1 LGYSLGV
8 FAALTL
14 SLASVG
20 IYGVMSYLVSQ
31 RTREIGVRM
40 ALGATTRDVL
50 RMIVEQGLKRVVS
63 GVALGVL
70 GSLLLTLAIASL
82 LFGISSTDPLTFAGV
97 ALLLTVIALLA
108 CFIPARRAAR
118 TDPMIALRRDR
129 SDDRSGISLHT

>member
-118 TDPMIALRRDR
+118 TDPLIALRRDR